1 MSDFFALGSF
11 SSFGYSITL
20 CVCVCILL
28 NMISVHGF
36 DLLVICDFERLEY
49 V

>member
-20 CVCVCILL
+20 CVCILL